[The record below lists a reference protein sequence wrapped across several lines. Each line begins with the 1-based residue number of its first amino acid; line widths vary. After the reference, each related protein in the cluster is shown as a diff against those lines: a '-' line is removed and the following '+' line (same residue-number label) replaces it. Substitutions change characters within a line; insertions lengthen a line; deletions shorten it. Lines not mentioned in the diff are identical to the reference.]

1 MRIIQDLRLELRVFS
16 RSPSTTTIAL
26 ISVAL
31 SVAATAVV
39 FTNGHG
45 TETATFPADGAFTCC
60 RVPGGS
66 DRLLSARLSCCQD
79 QSRGG
84 AALRVKDK

>member
-1 MRIIQDLRLELRVFS
+1 MRIIQDLRLALRVFS
-16 RSPSTTTIAL
+16 RSPSATTIAL

-31 SVAATAVV
+31 SVAATAVSSLMV
-39 FTNGHG
+39 TG
-45 TETATFPADGAFTCC
+45 TGIATFLADGAFTCC

-66 DRLLSARLSCCQD
+66 DRLLSARLSCCQG